1 MTQPLPSMRWPNR
14 VALAWAVLV
23 AVALFALFPET
34 RFDDP
39 FITYRYA
46 ANLAH
51 GVGFVYNPGE
61 RILSTTAPLYALVLT
76 PAAAVG
82 LSLPVIS
89 NGLSCL
95 SLGAGALALW
105 HMGRV
110 AAQRVAGAV
119 AALLFPLSPFLVPT
133 LGAETAS
140 FIALTLWGL
149 VAAWS
154 GRPILA
160 GLLLVSATLTRGDA
174 ALGLVLAGFVL
185 AMRWGWRSAL
195 TFGTICGFVLTPFLL
210 MSWWYY
216 GTPLPATLG
225 AKRSQAQIPGSRS
238 YLQGLLDYLRGMVVQ
253 PLFWP
258 TVGLTPLG
266 LVAAVRDNGPLA
278 LTVAWGLLHAL
289 AYSLIGVTAYF
300 WYYAPAFVGLL
311 AAVALGAELLARWL
325 TRRAGLRAGR
335 SVVAT
340 LIFVVLIGHLGA
352 VRDIF
357 VAPQPRMA
365 LYHQVGLWLQAHTPV
380 GSQVGTLEI
389 GVIGFYGE
397 RPMVD
402 FAGLIQPEVS
412 RVLAG
417 GGDYAAAARYAIAH
431 YRPTYLVNQETTLAL
446 LSADPALQAHC
457 TEAVALPDPRYA
469 TPLVIARCVWP

>member
-1 MTQPLPSMRWPNR
+1 M
-14 VALAWAVLV
+14 
-23 AVALFALFPET
+23 
-34 RFDDP
+34 
-39 FITYRYA
+39 
-46 ANLAH
+46 
-51 GVGFVYNPGE
+51 
-61 RILSTTAPLYALVLT
+61 
-76 PAAAVG
+76 
-82 LSLPVIS
+82 
-89 NGLSCL
+89 
-95 SLGAGALALW
+95 
-105 HMGRV
+105 
-110 AAQRVAGAV
+110 
-119 AALLFPLSPFLVPT
+119 
-133 LGAETAS
+133 
-140 FIALTLWGL
+140 
-149 VAAWS
+149 
-154 GRPILA
+154 
-160 GLLLVSATLTRGDA
+160 
-174 ALGLVLAGFVL
+174 
-185 AMRWGWRSAL
+185 
-195 TFGTICGFVLTPFLL
+195 
-210 MSWWYY
+210 
-216 GTPLPATLG
+216 
-225 AKRSQAQIPGSRS
+225 
-238 YLQGLLDYLRGMVVQ
+238 
-253 PLFWP
+253 
-258 TVGLTPLG
+258 
-266 LVAAVRDNGPLA
+266 
-278 LTVAWGLLHAL
+278 
-289 AYSLIGVTAYF
+289 
-300 WYYAPAFVGLL
+300 

-431 YRPTYLVNQETTLAL
+431 YRPTYLVNQETTMAL